1 MLDKCVKASFYSKS
15 KSLFVKCTIQPR
27 VVLGCEILW
36 TMQATTTQWWFWPFL
51 HTQADHFQ
59 PQKKKWSPKWI
70 DRKTPV
76 WKKDPKPLIVPVS
89 SIVSCV
95 FIGRMV
101 CRELRGGGQHDPP
114 DRRVGP
120 GRGGLP
126 GARLLP
132 GKQEDRQEEDQE
144 EGQEGEHWLRGWSC
158 WGASRT
164 TPCSDPGSKKK
175 NQNNNIQYNRYLP
188 FLKKKKIIYIF
199 LCKWSDAIWIIMSS
213 IIGYGFNPQCQN
225 PACRHYWANQR
236 LDACIRGHFIWI
248 KVSPPM
254 LNSISSVH
262 SVFCGSFSIVSLLL
276 FWWLVCLFV
285 ARLRR
290 SRSMDTRMQCWTYPG
305 TS

>member
-1 MLDKCVKASFYSKS
+1 MYNSTQGCSGLWNSLDHASDNNS
-15 KSLFVKCTIQPR
+15 V
-27 VVLGCEILW
+27 VVL
-36 TMQATTTQWWFWPFL
+36 AFPPHSSWPFP
-51 HTQADHFQ
+51 A
-59 PQKKKWSPKWI
+59 PKKKVVPKVDWSENASLEKRPETTHCARELHRFLCVHWSDGLQGTTRRWATWPPRSTCGTWTWWTAWSPPSPW
-70 DRKTPV
+70 
-76 WKKDPKPLIVPVS
+76 
-89 SIVSCV
+89 
-95 FIGRMV
+95 
-101 CRELRGGGQHDPP
+101 EA
-114 DRRVGP
+114 RRQTRRRP
-120 GRGGLP
+120 RRRARRWALAQD
-126 GARLLP
+126 GAAGVLAAPRLVAT
-132 GKQEDRQEEDQE
+132 QVQQ
-144 EGQEGEHWLRGWSC
+144 
-158 WGASRT
+158 
-164 TPCSDPGSKKK
+164 KK
-175 NQNNNIQYNRYLP
+175 NQNNNIQYNRYLS

-199 LCKWSDAIWIIMSS
+199 FCKWSDAIWIIMSS